1 MSSISFNEVFH
12 TLTYDQILLY
22 SVTCYTIEIR
32 PLHKN
37 SSHRRFNTSGSVSL
51 TFVVQNFKKNSST
64 CLKFVFTNF
73 GRLNFVECSHNYAQS
88 HL

>member
-37 SSHRRFNTSGSVSL
+37 
-51 TFVVQNFKKNSST
+51 
-64 CLKFVFTNF
+64 
-73 GRLNFVECSHNYAQS
+73 
-88 HL
+88 